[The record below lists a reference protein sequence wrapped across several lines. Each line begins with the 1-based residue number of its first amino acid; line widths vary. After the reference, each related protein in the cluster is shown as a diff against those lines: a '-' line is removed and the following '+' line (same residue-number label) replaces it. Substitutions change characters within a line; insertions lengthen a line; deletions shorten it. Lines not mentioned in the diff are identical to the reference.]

1 MRKTINKETKEKE
14 RLIPLT
20 SRHLESSYVAIS
32 ELAEEFKV
40 GKAVVVRL
48 STAGQLAKYLG
59 NIRFIDEEQGQTI
72 NENIVHIGNIVSD
85 IRNELSRI
93 GLQFADEAKRKTLI
107 TQIRQEEEDY
117 KQCERKADWY
127 RIVEHVDRLEKL
139 EGELQL
145 LDKLATDL
153 TKEEFELLMK
163 RYEEASKK
171 MCEILTQFLV

>member
-1 MRKTINKETKEKE
+1 MRKTIKKETKEKE

-40 GKAVVVRL
+40 GKAVVVRM

-72 NENIVHIGNIVSD
+72 NENIVHLGNVVSD

-93 GLQFADEAKRKTLI
+93 GLQFSDEIKRKKLI
-107 TQIRQEEEDY
+107 TQIREENEEY
-117 KQCERKADWY
+117 KKSERRADWR
-127 RIVEHVDRLEKL
+127 RIVEHVERIDTLEKEMITL
-139 EGELQL
+139 E
-145 LDKLATDL
+145 KMTNDL
-153 TKEEFELLMK
+153 KKEEFELLMK